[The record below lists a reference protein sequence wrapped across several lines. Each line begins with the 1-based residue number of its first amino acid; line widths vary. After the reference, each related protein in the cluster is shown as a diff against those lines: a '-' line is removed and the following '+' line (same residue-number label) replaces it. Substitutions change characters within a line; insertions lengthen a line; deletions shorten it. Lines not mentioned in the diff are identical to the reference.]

1 MMKDITSVEQ
11 YREII
16 ENEDVII
23 LFTANWCP
31 DCMVIKPFM
40 PSIIEKYSDYK
51 FYSIN
56 RDHLMDLCVELEIF
70 GIPSFVAFKGGKEV
84 GRFVNKERKTRQQI
98 ESFIESLA

>member
-1 MMKDITSVEQ
+1 MKEITSVEQ

-16 ENEDVII
+16 ENENVII

-40 PSIIEKYSDYK
+40 PSIVEKYNDYN

>member
-98 ESFIESLA
+98 EEFIESLA

>member
-98 ESFIESLA
+98 ESFIE

>member
-70 GIPSFVAFKGGKEV
+70 GLPSFVAFQGGKEV
-84 GRFVNKERKTRQQI
+84 
-98 ESFIESLA
+98 

>member
-16 ENEDVII
+16 ENEDGII

>member
-1 MMKDITSVEQ
+1 MMKDITSVER

-98 ESFIESLA
+98 ESFIDSLD

>member
-1 MMKDITSVEQ
+1 MKEITSVEQ

-16 ENEDVII
+16 ENENVII
-23 LFTANWCP
+23 VFTANWCP

-40 PSIIEKYSDYK
+40 PSIVEKYNDYN

>member
-11 YREII
+11 YRESI

>member
-1 MMKDITSVEQ
+1 MKEITSVEQ

-16 ENEDVII
+16 ENENVII

-40 PSIIEKYSDYK
+40 PSIVEKYNDYN

-56 RDHLMDLCVELEIF
+56 RDHLMDLCVELGIF

>member
-16 ENEDVII
+16 ENEGVII